1 MIDTILFDLD
11 GTLLPMDQDAFTEYY
26 FKLLAGKMAPLGYEP
41 KQLIAA
47 VWDGTKAMVKNDGTC
62 KNEKAF
68 WTRFTQLYGEKALQ
82 DQASFE
88 SFYENEFAQAKQ
100 ACGYNQ
106 AAAEMITVAQGTG
119 IQARACDKSDFPC
132 NCDISAY

>member
-11 GTLLPMDQDAFTEYY
+11 GTLLPMDQDRYDITKCWQA
-26 FKLLAGKMAPLGYEP
+26 KWHRLDMNQ

-106 AAAEMITVAQGTG
+106 AAAEMIQWLKAQGYRIALLAT
-119 IQARACDKSDFPC
+119 IRFSC

>member
-26 FKLLAGKMAPLGYEP
+26 FKLLAGKMAPLGYGP

-68 WTRFTQLYGEKALQ
+68 WTRFTQLYGE
-82 DQASFE
+82 SRH
-88 SFYENEFAQAKQ
+88 
-100 ACGYNQ
+100 
-106 AAAEMITVAQGTG
+106 AATTRQR
-119 IQARACDKSDFPC
+119 QR
-132 NCDISAY
+132 